1 MIGTLRRRA
10 HARFVLWALRG
21 RPPEAAPILLD
32 QRRVYVLPT
41 RAGLAFAFTL
51 AVILLGAMNYNLSLG
66 YALVFLLAGL
76 GIVTILHSF
85 RNLVQ
90 LSLRPGNCEPVFAGT
105 PAAFKLILDN
115 ARPEKRIGLRLFVTD
130 SSTAAVELDVQANG
144 FASATLLLP
153 TQRRGWLPCPRIT
166 IETTWPLGLIRAWSY
181 VAPEARCLVYPAPA
195 AKTPPLPW
203 QNDFS
208 RDNRRDGR
216 GSDDFSGLR
225 NHQAA
230 DPLRHVAWKAVA
242 RQEHGPLLTKLFTGS
257 SSQQLTIA
265 WEATAGLGDTERRL
279 AILTRWALDAE
290 ASGIPWALDLP
301 AQRLTT
307 GHGSAHLA
315 RGLAALAL
323 FEHGAQ

>member
-1 MIGTLRRRA
+1 MIGTLRSRA

-51 AVILLGAMNYNLSLG
+51 AVIMLGAMNYNLSLG

-90 LSLRPGNCEPVFAGT
+90 LSLRPGHCEPVFAGT
-105 PAAFKLILDN
+105 SAAFTLMLEN
-115 ARPEKRIGLRLFVTD
+115 ARPEKRSGLRLFITD
-130 SSTAAVELDVQANG
+130 DTTAAVELDVPANG
-144 FASATLLLP
+144 FASAKLLLP
-153 TQRRGWLPCPRIT
+153 TQRRGWLACPRIT
-166 IETTWPLGLIRAWSY
+166 VETTWPLGLIRAWSY

-195 AKTPPLPW
+195 AKAPPLPW
-203 QNDFS
+203 QNEFS
-208 RDNRRDGR
+208 RDNRREGR

-225 NHQAA
+225 DHQAA
-230 DPLRHVAWKAVA
+230 DPLRHVAWKAAA
-242 RQEHGPLLTKLFTGS
+242 RQEHGPLLTKLFAGS
-257 SSQQLTIA
+257 SSQQLVIE
-265 WEATAGLGDTERRL
+265 WEATASLGDSERRL
-279 AILTRWALDAE
+279 AILTRWVLDAE
-290 ASGIPWALDLP
+290 ASGMSWALHLP
-301 AQRLTT
+301 ALRLATN
-307 GHGSAHLA
+307 HGSAHLT
-315 RGLAALAL
+315 RGLTALAL